1 MTEELVDRLSRLIA
15 NIINISLT
23 DDFSI
28 LEEDNLIQ
36 DWFDI

>member
-1 MTEELVDRLSRLIA
+1 MTEELVDRLSGLIA
-15 NIINISLT
+15 NIIHISLT

-36 DWFDI
+36 DWFDV